1 MRFIQFLLIPII
13 ALVLAFVF
21 LGCSSTKEI
30 SDKKET
36 VVKIHD
42 HVVTPDKIQD
52 ISNEGQWSVPD
63 KEPLP
68 PTVIITLDQI
78 HEDPSWIPVKYTA
91 KTKHGTVTFF
101 PHNDSLVTDL
111 QPDQVKY
118 TDTNKTTTEQK
129 VLEKQPGFFEQFGIW
144 IKWCLIILGL
154 LVIIFFGWKFF
165 K

>member
-1 MRFIQFLLIPII
+1 MKYILMFLLTMASLLII
-13 ALVLAFVF
+13 IGFA
-21 LGCSSTKEI
+21 GCGSTKEI
-30 SDKKET
+30 SDKIET
-36 VVKIHD
+36 TVKVQEHY
-42 HVVTPDKIQD
+42 VTPDKIKD
-52 ISNEGQWSVPD
+52 TSSEGEWTVPD

-68 PTVIITLDQI
+68 PAVISTIDQI
-78 HEDPSWIPVKYTA
+78 HKDSDWSKVSYTS

-144 IKWCLIILGL
+144 IKWCLIILGV